1 MKVDGVPYSK
11 KLVYLMIFYLKFLF
25 RMVMI
30 QNSLTIKKMTID
42 TRRVNIVQKK
52 DWEDIM
58 NIKMEDMEETQV
70 DMIEVEANIQIENLV
85 EEVVDIKME
94 DFLQVVADIKIKEEV

>member
-85 EEVVDIKME
+85 E
-94 DFLQVVADIKIKEEV
+94 